1 MRQLK
6 QQIVPRRVTLGKVF
20 TAIAV
25 ATVARDA
32 GAQIDTNP
40 PLQNVML
47 LVDSSGSMEY
57 ANDGSVVTCDETDAS
72 LPASI
77 APKGT
82 SQKTRWMQLIEVLTG
97 DVKDPECYSQDRGS
111 TSFKNEFSLG
121 GALPYDF
128 NYHVPYHRFLSG
140 SGAAACTIG
149 AGVPDANP
157 FAWGSTPFK
166 YHIFNSPGTACTN
179 FEQSETGL
187 LDSYRDRMRFGL
199 MTFDTSIDAGTG
211 LAGGTAD
218 YLNGNT
224 GTWSYFLNWRLNP
237 DCNANA
243 SCAKGRP
250 AGCATIPD
258 PAMEV
263 GARNAAAPPWEGRM
277 VPFGSPAATIT
288 DVRNTNEHIQQV
300 LTALRPFGA
309 TPINGLLN
317 DARDFFKNDGDKD
330 YVTGAASCDNQTGVG
345 CFGPKDDGLIKN
357 GCRTNNI
364 ILLTDGEPNLDLRPY
379 CEGSSGGYD
388 GHCPYADTTDKIV
401 QDLATNT
408 DPRKAIKTFVIGF
421 AVSTVTTG
429 QPQPLDCSKISSFNQ
444 DQGTGQFDPGD
455 VCSAKIDPVTM
466 QPIPLD
472 PKLSACCTL
481 AKIAFYGGTGNAY
494 FATNATELREAISD
508 IFDRIGG
515 AISTR
520 TAPVFATNANANQ
533 GGAFSFYS
541 SFHSG
546 RDMEGGVTLKA
557 SVWSG
562 ILERQRTEC
571 EAKTQNG
578 ITTITPERR
587 DIDSDKGDRF
597 SDNVNAADT
606 SHPRTFY
613 TVVAND
619 DGSGNRNSLGT
630 IRPSIPSTNPDGLGI
645 ASGVAQHGG
654 TSDFP
659 TVVPPAAMTITSLSC
674 AGDGPPYD
682 SDDNA
687 CAAKYLKWEVGVD
700 PMPGSDPP
708 AKFQRPNVFGAIYH
722 STPTLVGAP
731 NEFLRDE
738 SYTQFTV
745 EQALRP
751 PMLYTS
757 TTDGQLHAF
766 KVDKA
771 PGDTSDTAVDKKVN
785 NEIWSF
791 LPPAV
796 LPKLPAQ
803 FPRTQQMILDGAPM
817 VKDVVFVRSDAD
829 AKNGGSG
836 VHWHTVL
843 VSSFGS
849 GGTGYFALDI
859 TNPIPKS
866 TDPTTTGPQLLWQ
879 LTTDD
884 TPAHN
889 RLFGKNGGTPAI
901 ATLFFSQTGTD
912 PKEYAVAILPGGRSG
927 GPTEMC
933 AKPSSTL
940 VDTAAA
946 PRDQVRCLSAPGDPA
961 RSVTIVRL
969 DTGEVIRSFRR
980 EIDGPASI
988 LPRSHNDMN
997 AYAELVGDVS
1007 GQPVVFPADT
1017 GAVSDRAFVGDSEG
1031 LLWRLDLSSTNPEKW
1046 TMDLFFDA
1054 YTGQA
1059 WDAGQPIATPPIL
1072 SVDAVGNLTVA
1083 FSTGDQEVFSEKPG
1097 VTNYLWSI
1105 NEQAAPDPPFVKS
1118 RSNWDLTFPRADVTN
1133 ERAGARVSGPM
1144 QLFNSNLYFTTY
1156 NPPPLAPTASDL
1168 CSDGN
1173 AGLCA
1178 MNYLRAAAAAHKGG
1192 AVASPALDTTQP
1204 DQPCLPE
1211 GNSVIFG
1218 PGITQEPTCFATDTY
1233 NDPYLGTSKHT
1244 SLTNVNAGKF
1254 NLVVQTGMHGTNET
1268 KGQIN
1273 TTTMALQTPVAST
1286 RIDSWAAVVE

>member
-1 MRQLK
+1 MPQHKEQL
-6 QQIVPRRVTLGKVF
+6 IPRRATVGTVLI
-20 TAIAV
+20 AIAGV
-25 ATVARDA
+25 TVAWDA
-32 GAQIDTNP
+32 HAQIDTNP

-57 ANDGSVVTCDETDAS
+57 ANDGSPVTCDEVDAT

-77 APKGT
+77 APQGT

-97 DVKDPECYSQDRGS
+97 DVKDPECYSQDRRS
-111 TSFKNEFSLG
+111 DAFKNEFILG
-121 GALPYDF
+121 TALPYDY

-140 SGAAACTIG
+140 SGPSACTIG
-149 AGVPDANP
+149 AGVPDPNP
-157 FAWGSTPFK
+157 FSWGTTPFK
-166 YHIFNSPGTACTN
+166 YHIFNSPGTSCTN
-179 FEQSETGL
+179 FQQSETGL

-211 LAGGTAD
+211 LAGSGSTAD
-218 YLNGNT
+218 YVSGNT
-224 GTWSYFLNWRLNP
+224 GTWSYFLNWRTNP
-237 DCNANA
+237 DCNSNA

-250 AGCATIPD
+250 AGCATTPD

-288 DVRNTNEHIQQV
+288 EVRNTNAHIQQV

-330 YVTGAASCDNQTGVG
+330 YVTGAASCDNQTGIG
-345 CFGPKDDGLIKN
+345 CFGPKDDGLAKN

-379 CEGSSGGYD
+379 CEGTSGGYD

-401 QDLATNT
+401 QELATST

-421 AVSTVTTG
+421 AVSSVDTG
-429 QPQPLDCSKISSFNQ
+429 QPQLVDCSKISSFDQ
-444 DQGTGQFDPGD
+444 DKGTGQFDPNDLCGA
-455 VCSAKIDPVTM
+455 SM
-466 QPIPLD
+466 D

-520 TAPVFATNANANQ
+520 TAPVFASNANANQ
-533 GGAFSFYS
+533 GGAYSFFS

-546 RDMEGGVTLKA
+546 RDVEGGVQLKA

-562 ILERQRTEC
+562 VLERQRTEC

-578 ITTITPERR
+578 ITTVTPQRR
-587 DIDSDKGDRF
+587 DIDPDKGDRF

-613 TVVAND
+613 TVIAAD
-619 DGSGNRNSLGT
+619 DGSGNRRSEGS
-630 IRPSIPSTNPDGLGI
+630 IRPSIPATNPDGLGL
-645 ASGVAQHGG
+645 ATGVAQSGG
-654 TSDFP
+654 ISDFIPP
-659 TVVPPAAMTITSLSC
+659 TIPAAAMTITAAAC

-682 SDDNA
+682 SDDDA
-687 CAAKYLKWEVGVD
+687 CAGKFMKWEIGVD

-708 AKFQRPNVFGAIYH
+708 NKFKRPNVFGAIYH
-722 STPTLVGAP
+722 STPTLVGVP

-766 KVDKA
+766 KVDKSPA
-771 PGDTSDTAVDKKVN
+771 DTSDTTLVDKKIN

-796 LPKLPAQ
+796 LPRLPAQ
-803 FPRTQQMILDGAPM
+803 FPRTQQMILDGVPV

-843 VSSFGS
+843 VSGFGS

-866 TDPTTTGPQLLWQ
+866 TSPTTTGPQLLWQ

-884 TPAHN
+884 ATPGN
-889 RLFGKNGGTPAI
+889 RLFGKRGGTPAI
-901 ATLFFSQTGTD
+901 GTLFFSQTGSD
-912 PKEYAVAILPGGRSG
+912 PKEYAVAILPGGQSG
-927 GPTEMC
+927 APTEMC
-933 AKPSSTL
+933 AKPASAL
-940 VDTAAA
+940 VDSNNA
-946 PRDQVRCLSAPGDPA
+946 PRDNMRCLTSAGDPA
-961 RSVTIVRL
+961 RSLTIVRL

-980 EIDGPASI
+980 EVDGPASI
-988 LPRSHNDMN
+988 LPRSHDDLN
-997 AYAELVGDVS
+997 AYTPLVAEIS

-1017 GAVSDRAFVGDSEG
+1017 GAVADRAFVGDSEG
-1031 LLWRLDLSSTNPEKW
+1031 LLWRLDLSSTDPQKW

-1054 YTGQA
+1054 YSGQA

-1083 FSTGDQEVFSEKPG
+1083 FSTGDQETFLEKPG
-1097 VTNYLWSI
+1097 VTNYLWSVS
-1105 NEQAAPDPPFVKS
+1105 EQVVTTAPFV
-1118 RSNWDLTFPRADVTN
+1118 RSKANWDLTFPRADVTN
-1133 ERAGARVSGPM
+1133 ERAGARVSGTM

-1156 NPPPLAPTASDL
+1156 NPPPLTPTAADL

-1173 AGLCA
+1173 AELCA
-1178 MNYLRAAAAAHKGG
+1178 MNYLRPAAAAHKGG
-1192 AVASPALDTTQP
+1192 LVASPPLDSTQP
-1204 DQPCLPE
+1204 DQPCLPQ
-1211 GNSVIFG
+1211 GSSVIFG
-1218 PGITQEPTCFATDTY
+1218 PGITQEPTCFTTDSY
-1233 NDPYLGTSKHT
+1233 NDPYLGTSQHT
-1244 SLTNVNAGKF
+1244 SLANVQAGKF

-1268 KGQIN
+1268 KGEIN
-1273 TTTMALQTPVAST
+1273 TTTVALQTPPAST